1 MLIELAEQRW
11 LPDWAI
17 RRGIR
22 HLLRK
27 RLQKEIQREQASLS
41 RAAALRE
48 TFATGPI
55 AVETTAAN
63 QQHYEVPTELF
74 QAMLGPRLKYSGCYW
89 KDFVGELAQA
99 EEAMLRLTCE
109 RARIEDG
116 QRILDLGCGWGSL
129 SLWLAEKYPQA
140 EIVAVSN
147 SRTQGEFIR
156 EQAAERSLE
165 NVAHVVANMADGDP
179 KSRLESEGLFCE
191 GFDRIVS
198 VEMFEH
204 MHNVEALLESLAA
217 VLQHDGLLFVHV
229 FSHKH
234 LFYRF
239 QDEGPADWMTRH
251 FFSGGA
257 MPPSDLFRHI
267 HGPFELVERHDVNGQ
282 HYAKTCHAWLHNLD
296 RYRKELLARF
306 EQDMHSKQARVQW
319 QRWRMFVMACEELFA
334 WNDGEEWLVTH
345 HLLRLSRKR

>member
-1 MLIELAEQRW
+1 MLIDLAERRW

-17 RRGIR
+17 RLGIR

-27 RLQKEIQREQASLS
+27 RLQKEISHDQECVS

-48 TFATGPI
+48 TFATEHI

-63 QQHYEVPTELF
+63 EQHYEVPTELF
-74 QAMLGPRLKYSGCYW
+74 QTMLGPQLKYSGCYW
-89 KDFVGELAQA
+89 QDFVGDLAQA
-99 EEAMLRLTCE
+99 EQAMLRMTCE
-109 RARIEDG
+109 RAHIEDG

-129 SLWLAEKYPQA
+129 SLWLAEKYPSA

-156 EQAAERSLE
+156 QQATERSLE
-165 NVAHVVANMADGDP
+165 NVCHVVANMADADLNG
-179 KSRLESEGLFCE
+179 RLASEGLPAE

-204 MHNVEALLESLAA
+204 MHNLEALLESLAT
-217 VLQHDGLLFVHV
+217 VLRPDGLLFVHI

-257 MPPSDLFRHI
+257 MPPCDLFGHI
-267 HGPFELVERHDVNGQ
+267 HGPFQLVERHDVNGQ
-282 HYAKTCHAWLHNLD
+282 HYAKTCRAWLANLD
-296 RYRKELLARF
+296 AHRQALLARF
-306 EQDMHSKQARVQW
+306 GQDMPSKEARIQW

-334 WNDGEEWLVTH
+334 WNEGNEWLVTH
-345 HLLRLSRKR
+345 HLLRLSHRR